1 MTNTKIADIS
11 TFENIQNQANQS
23 MGFSSS
29 SLSVFNGADPKKKDI
44 ENDDDELP
52 VKNADEKAIEKIAN
66 AVSDLVDEKV
76 KNADADKT
84 DEAVKNAEDEVAQK
98 VANAVSE
105 LVDEKVKNA
114 EAEKKEVK
122 NSVLS
127 DASARKDNLKTR
139 H

>member
-1 MTNTKIADIS
+1 MTITKIADIS

-29 SLSVFNGADPKKKDI
+29 LSVFNGSDPKKDI
-44 ENDDDELP
+44 ENEDDDDELP
-52 VKNADEKAIEKIAN
+52 VKNAEEKAIEKIAN